1 MLKKIN
7 KKFLQGRTIGGID
20 IELKLHYVAY
30 KLGIKKSSSR
40 VADIGGLKKLGYD
53 SNAWFFES
61 ANAFKIASRINPSN
75 MWIYIKQILKLK
87 RYL

>member
-20 IELKLHYVAY
+20 IELKLHYVSY

-75 MWIYIKQILKLK
+75 MWTYIKQILKLK